1 MSKYQRQS
9 LEDIISQVSPQNSP
23 LMSHF
28 SKDLLN
34 QQLRNSL
41 AGRITGVTG
50 ISGPSVV
57 VVSEFA
63 DWRQGEPVKID
74 KTCPELKRL
83 LKGKI
88 WKK

>member
-9 LEDIISQVSPQNSP
+9 LEDIISQASPQNSP
-23 LMSHF
+23 LVASF
-28 SKDLLN
+28 DKSLLN

-50 ISGPSVV
+50 ISG
-57 VVSEFA
+57 VSGVKISKHEFA
-63 DWRQGEPVKID
+63 SWPIEGPINKD
-74 KTCPELKRL
+74 CPELKRL
-83 LKGKI
+83 LKGKV